1 MLDLLSSNPLYFVLI
16 LICLILSLSIHEFFH
31 AYVAFK
37 LGDITP
43 KLQGRVTLN
52 PLAHIDIYGLILLI
66 VAGFGWG
73 KPVEYDVYNL
83 KNPKRD
89 VLLISFSGPFSNLIL
104 AIVFM
109 VLVRFLGPNPF
120 FYQMIT
126 LNLVLGVF
134 NLLPIYPLDGFNVV
148 TGLLPYSLAYRWKE
162 LDKYGFYILIVFLL
176 TDAYS
181 YTVLPI
187 VSILLNFLNFLI

>member
-1 MLDLLSSNPLYFVLI
+1 MLDLLSSNPLYFVLV

-89 VLLISFSGPFSNLIL
+89 VLLISFSGPLSNLIL

-162 LDKYGFYILIVFLL
+162 LDKYGFYILILFLL

>member
-109 VLVRFLGPNPF
+109 VLVRCLGPNPF

>member
-1 MLDLLSSNPLYFVLI
+1 MLDLLSSNPLYFVLV

-89 VLLISFSGPFSNLIL
+89 VLLISFSGPLSNLIL

-109 VLVRFLGPNPF
+109 VLVKFLGANPF

-148 TGLLPYSLAYRWKE
+148 TGLLPYNLAYRWKE
-162 LDKYGFYILIVFLL
+162 LDKYGVYILIIFLL
-176 TDAYS
+176 TNAYS

-187 VSILLNFLNFLI
+187 VSMILNFLNFLI